1 MELIRYWHIVRRR
14 WWLIVALLALLLA
27 IGAYVRISKLSA
39 EAETQAESAAAAG
52 EETEP
57 VKKVVYH
64 ADFRN
69 PARFSSM
76 LLSINMVNEYEATL
90 QEYDIRI
97 VFVAQGIRFLTQ
109 DKLTGTPF
117 EEDEELRERRQG
129 LLNRVQSA
137 HEVQKIRLEL
147 CDITRNAA
155 GLERSGL
162 IPGVELV
169 PSGVVRIAE
178 LQEQGFAYI
187 KVK

>member
-1 MELIRYWHIVRRR
+1 MNARNNSLLGITTLII
-14 WWLIVALLALLLA
+14 ALLALLLA
-27 IGAYVRISKLSA
+27 IGAYVRISMLSA
-39 EAETQAESAAAAG
+39 EAETQAEAQTAAG

-64 ADFRN
+64 ADFRD

-76 LLSINMVNEYEATL
+76 LLSINNMVNEYEATL
-90 QEYDIRI
+90 EEYDIRI
-97 VFVAQGIRFLTQ
+97 VFVAQGIRFVTAE
-109 DKLTGTPF
+109 KLTGTPF
-117 EEDEELRERRQG
+117 EEDEELRARRQE
-129 LLNRVQSA
+129 LLNRVRSA
-137 HEVQKIRLEL
+137 HEVQRIRLEL

-155 GLERSGL
+155 GLERSEL

-169 PSGVVRIAE
+169 PSGVARIAE

>member
-1 MELIRYWHIVRRR
+1 MNAKDNSLLGITTLII
-14 WWLIVALLALLLA
+14 ALLALLLA
-27 IGAYVRISKLSA
+27 IGAFVRISKLSA
-39 EAETQAESAAAAG
+39 AVETQAESATAAG

-64 ADFRN
+64 ADFRD

-76 LLSINMVNEYEATL
+76 LLSINNMVNEYEATL
-90 QEYDIRI
+90 EEYDIRI

-117 EEDEELRERRQG
+117 EEDEELRERRQE

-137 HEVQKIRLEL
+137 HEVQNIRLEL

>member
-1 MELIRYWHIVRRR
+1 MNARDNSLLGITTLII
-14 WWLIVALLALLLA
+14 ALLALLLA

-39 EAETQAESAAAAG
+39 EAETQAESATAAG

-64 ADFRN
+64 ADFRD

-76 LLSINMVNEYEATL
+76 LLSINNMVNEYEATL
-90 QEYDIRI
+90 EEYDIRI

-117 EEDEELRERRQG
+117 EEDEELRERRQE